1 MRVTSHFRRPTR
13 WTDECTAILLEL
25 SAEGRCGSRARSE
38 VVESQSFKKLRDA
51 FGVVHDIRFEVPRRA
66 LRALQLQ
73 VSNLFQV
80 AARAAPTFLASSVER
95 CQQLKGQLSP
105 RQKAK
110 APIITSADFTK
121 DASLLPDPKKYEQW
135 DTMFVSITRNEGVNF
150 WKAQDPSEGA

>member
-1 MRVTSHFRRPTR
+1 MWLPGALRGCRESVLQETARRVRR
-13 WTDECTAILLEL
+13 
-25 SAEGRCGSRARSE
+25 RARHTLRSSSTGTASTSASSF
-38 VVESQSFKKLRDA
+38 ESLS
-51 FGVVHDIRFEVPRRA
+51 
-66 LRALQLQ
+66 
-73 VSNLFQV
+73 V

-135 DTMFVSITRNEGVNF
+135 DTMFVSITRNEGVNI